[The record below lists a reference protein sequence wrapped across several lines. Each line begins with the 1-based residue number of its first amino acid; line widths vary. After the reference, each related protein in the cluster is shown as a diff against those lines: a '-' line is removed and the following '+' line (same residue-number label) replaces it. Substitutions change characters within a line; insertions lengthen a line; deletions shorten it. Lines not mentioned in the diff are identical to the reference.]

1 MALLFKYGFFCIFVL
16 PCCDSVCIFCADIIL
31 MGSFLILLSR
41 FDVNGHGGGHGD
53 HGDHHHGDS
62 GVFDFTEVI
71 ILQVQTIFL

>member
-1 MALLFKYGFFCIFVL
+1 MDFFVFSYYRVVIVCASFVL
-16 PCCDSVCIFCADIIL
+16 ILIL

-41 FDVNGHGGGHGD
+41 FDVNGHGGGNGD